1 VATTTLRAAHEGPP
15 GRSHG
20 GVIAAIF
27 DDVFGFILQIEETAA
42 FTGELA
48 VRYELGVPLHR
59 LITFRVRM
67 NDRIGRKLFM
77 TGGCWD
83 GDLRLATATATFI
96 APAAAISPDANC

>member
-1 VATTTLRAAHEGPP
+1 
-15 GRSHG
+15 
-20 GVIAAIF
+20 VIAAIF